1 MALFV
6 ESNGS
11 FNWQVG
17 LETDIGGGR
26 ENQDDCFV
34 WIKRDDNIIV
44 LCVLDGHG
52 REVGKIASES
62 AKACLFKHLDEN
74 YRNLIESP
82 SEFLVNAHG
91 IAHEHIR
98 NSFRSE
104 LKRQG
109 FDVVTTDEGY
119 LMKRKQAT
127 DGWSCVHGGTSCSI
141 VALIDQEL
149 YIANVGD
156 STGILCSSF
165 GVLSTADLRYV
176 RDAAVPSEKW
186 RVKHDSNEMVPG
198 VPLESSASGGGNSDD
213 GKTAQV
219 PPSPNEA
226 GPACS
231 SSSGAGGASGGTGTD
246 SISGVGSS
254 SPTSTNRNASTLVVT
269 AEHSPECPY
278 EYERLLAF
286 RSREGSPTVPA
297 LVVVYD
303 SSSNDK
309 TRCAP
314 CFERDSSGKPCVTNR
329 GRYVWLFLFC
339 THDSCALFIARL
351 HLIAVITRM
360 CERSGRHWCP
370 RRPTRSFKTRWRS
383 RAPSATCTCTLM
395 VSHSRS
401 LSIRSSCCKRSKLF
415 PSSQLLPGVTHLP
428 EVQKIDMTTA
438 FRQLQGL
445 RSAAA
450 TASESGQSSSPPP
463 TATPA
468 AVGSGLSAGEVASST
483 LCLVLATDG
492 VWDNWAYEDVNKFVM
507 DPSCLGAVGAAPDG
521 AKRVTISF
529 MQRNALYAKRNFGS
543 NADNATGIVLYIS
556 QDPRMPSL

>member
-1 MALFV
+1 MASFLATATT
-6 ESNGS
+6 

-74 YRNLIESP
+74 YRSLIESP
-82 SEFLVNAHG
+82 AEFLVNAHG

-98 NSFRSE
+98 NSFRAE

-109 FDVVTTDEGY
+109 FDVITTADGY

-127 DGWSCVHGGTSCSI
+127 DNWSCVHGGTSCSI
-141 VALIDQEL
+141 VALINHDL

-165 GVLSTADLRYV
+165 GVLAASDLLYV
-176 RDAAVPSEKW
+176 RDAAVPEEKS
-186 RVKHDSNEMVPG
+186 RGTLAKNQTHQAVE
-198 VPLESSASGGGNSDD
+198 
-213 GKTAQV
+213 
-219 PPSPNEA
+219 EA
-226 GPACS
+226 GTSAPGSPIRPA
-231 SSSGAGGASGGTGTD
+231 GAAAVHSDTGAVAPETALTA
-246 SISGVGSS
+246 
-254 SPTSTNRNASTLVVT
+254 PATTENRNNTLVIT

-278 EYERLLAF
+278 EYERLLSF
-286 RSREGSPTVPA
+286 RAREGSPTVPA

-303 SSSNDK
+303 SNSSDK

-314 CFERDSSGKPCVTNR
+314 CFERDSAGKPCVTNKGSYYKNVR
-329 GRYVWLFLFC
+329 KEWASLVSTPPYAQFQ
-339 THDSCALFIARL
+339 DALAFTRSLGDL
-351 HLIAVITRM
+351 HLHTY
-360 CERSGRHWCP
+360 
-370 RRPTRSFKTRWRS
+370 
-383 RAPSATCTCTLM
+383 
-395 VSHSRS
+395 
-401 LSIRSSCCKRSKLF
+401 
-415 PSSQLLPGVTHLP
+415 GVTHLP
-428 EVQKIDMTTA
+428 EVQRLDMNAA
-438 FRQLQGL
+438 FQQLHTL
-445 RSAAA
+445 RAVKKQQAVASSSSANAA
-450 TASESGQSSSPPP
+450 TTGESDPATG
-463 TATPA
+463 TAKNETA
-468 AVGSGLSAGEVASST
+468 ESGSGLTAEEVADST

-492 VWDNWAYEDVNKFVM
+492 VWDNWLYEDVNKFVM
-507 DPSCLGAVGAAPDG
+507 DASCLGAVGAAADG